1 MNRENISLLDFVRNW
16 IFLKKKAIQLSWAIR
31 LCDMKQQAFNR
42 RYFVILD
49 HKDRLISLSKED
61 VNSLKRRKLIGKGVT
76 HLDLMEKSFYY
87 TPLSRNNDSSISG
100 EERAKR
106 KRTYFEYVKRK
117 HNLRKA

>member
-1 MNRENISLLDFVRNW
+1 MNRENISLWDFIRGW
-16 IFLKKKAIQLSWAIR
+16 FFLKKKSIQLSWAIK

-49 HKDRLISLSKED
+49 HKDRLISLSRED
-61 VNSLKRRKLIGKGVT
+61 VNSLKRRKLIGKGIT

-87 TPLSRNNDSSISG
+87 TPLSRNNDSSISK
-100 EERAKR
+100 EERVRR

-117 HNLRKA
+117 YRIRNR